1 MKTIPAVISV
11 FIQSD
16 HVKLQP
22 VPRMVPVTRV
32 DADVVVTITKALYE
46 EQNELH
52 RRTRYGSELQNV
64 WSFIPRINHRLI
76 QKKKDEEF
84 RRLCWRLRTYYKP
97 TLTFNILP

>member
-1 MKTIPAVISV
+1 LKITALVSIRSEE
-11 FIQSD
+11 QE
-16 HVKLQP
+16 LQP
-22 VPRMVPVTRV
+22 KIRLVPVTRV

-46 EQNELH
+46 EQDELH

-76 QKKKDEEF
+76 VKKRNEEF
-84 RRLCWRLRTYYKP
+84 QRLCWRLRTYYQP